1 MSKRRFYETVAAAIK
16 DFAKHGYDSQERLE
30 YWRALIEKTAKQAL
44 GSMDDMERDVR
55 KVMTLSYYKLV
66 TRGGLIKRMPQ
77 ISAYTLQRLTPAL
90 QAELNRR
97 IMSSIDLIKL
107 NRPVAIAKTLQR
119 FSGWATSVPEGGF
132 PRDVRKGTYKYIDIK
147 ADVQKAM
154 TSLSFEERRVIIDQ
168 NAKLVSALNSVTA
181 EAGGAIA
188 AIWQSH
194 KSQKNYNGRI
204 KHNERDG
211 KIFLVRDN
219 WAIQKGLVKKGAG
232 EYTDSIEQPGEFVFC
247 RCSWIYIFNVRDLP
261 ADWLTK
267 KGVEALAG
275 ARRKT
280 KELLDGKPGSR
291 K

>member
-1 MSKRRFYETVAAAIK
+1 MSKRAYYETVAAAIK
-16 DFAKHGYDSQERLE
+16 DFARHGYDSQERLDF
-30 YWRALIEKTAKQAL
+30 WRAQIEKAAKASL
-44 GSMDDMERDVR
+44 GSIEDMERDVR
-55 KVMTLSYYKLV
+55 KTMTLAYYKLV
-66 TRGGLIKRMPQ
+66 TRGGLLKRMPQ

-97 IMSSIDLIKL
+97 IMSSIDLIKI

-132 PRDVRKGTYKYIDIK
+132 PSDIRKGAYKYVTVK
-147 ADVQKAM
+147 SDVQKSM
-154 TSLSFEERRVIIDQ
+154 TSLPFEERRVIIDQ
-168 NAKLVSALNSVTA
+168 NAKLVSALNTVTA

-194 KSQKNYNGRI
+194 KAQKNYDGRPA
-204 KHNERDG
+204 HNARDG

-219 WAIQKGLVKKGAG
+219 WAIQKGLVKRGAG

-247 RCSWIYIFNVRDLP
+247 RCSWIYVFNVRDLP

-267 KGVEALAG
+267 KGEEALAE

-280 KELLDGKPGSR
+280 KEMLGGKS
-291 K
+291 